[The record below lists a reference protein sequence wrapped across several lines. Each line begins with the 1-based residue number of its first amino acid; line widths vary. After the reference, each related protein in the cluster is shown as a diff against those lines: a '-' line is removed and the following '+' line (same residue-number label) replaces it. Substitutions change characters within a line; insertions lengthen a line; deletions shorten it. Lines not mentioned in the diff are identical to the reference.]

1 MKRIILIIL
10 AIVAFG
16 IDINATNTTITNVD
30 VETPSGNLNINIEKN
45 DQGVYDLLITE
56 TSELVSNAS
65 MTEFPF
71 KDSRKAFDR
80 EFKNSLVTS
89 LKLTYPDICELISSG
104 KIFNFSASINF
115 DDKREAISKRFW
127 INAKA
132 HDLQTIVQVMER
144 ITTDE
149 SLLNMIKQ
157 VAEQVYRNVP
167 VKPRIL
173 LPDHIRFQIENGHLG
188 YFSNAYAKVEK
199 GDLIM

>member
-1 MKRIILIIL
+1 MRRIIFIIL
-10 AIVAFG
+10 TIVALG
-16 IDINATNTTITNVD
+16 LKTNANNTTITNIY
-30 VETPSGNLNINIEKN
+30 VETPSGNLNINIERN
-45 DQGVYDLLITE
+45 ERGVYDLLITE

-65 MTEFPF
+65 MTDFPF

-80 EFKNSLVTS
+80 EFKNSLITS

-132 HDLQTIVQVMER
+132 NDLQTIVQVMER
-144 ITTDE
+144 ITNDE

-157 VAEQVYRNVP
+157 VAEQVYRNVS
-167 VKPRIL
+167 VKTRAS
-173 LPDHIRFQIENGHLG
+173 LPDHIRSQIDNGHLG

>member
-56 TSELVSNAS
+56 TSDLVSNAS

-80 EFKNSLVTS
+80 EFKNSLITS

-167 VKPRIL
+167 VKPRI
-173 LPDHIRFQIENGHLG
+173 
-188 YFSNAYAKVEK
+188 
-199 GDLIM
+199 

>member
-89 LKLTYPDICELISSG
+89 LNSSLI
-104 KIFNFSASINF
+104 FSRS
-115 DDKREAISKRFW
+115 
-127 INAKA
+127 
-132 HDLQTIVQVMER
+132 
-144 ITTDE
+144 
-149 SLLNMIKQ
+149 
-157 VAEQVYRNVP
+157 
-167 VKPRIL
+167 
-173 LPDHIRFQIENGHLG
+173 
-188 YFSNAYAKVEK
+188 
-199 GDLIM
+199 